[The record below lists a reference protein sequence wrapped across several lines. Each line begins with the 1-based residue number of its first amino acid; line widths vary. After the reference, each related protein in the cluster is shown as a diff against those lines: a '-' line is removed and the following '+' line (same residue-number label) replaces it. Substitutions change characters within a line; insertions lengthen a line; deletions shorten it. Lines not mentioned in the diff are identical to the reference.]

1 MQVAQLRALRAEDG
15 EKEAALQ
22 VMIDLLREQE
32 ILREQGSSGE
42 AHKEALEQAHRGAL
56 GAAQQE
62 IARLRETVAQ
72 LQGSCAQHEYAHSQ
86 LPVAFNPLQKACAA
100 LVASSVGT
108 AAYLIAP
115 GDISIIFT
123 GVFLPFYATH
133 PAALMVLFHPLL
145 AVALLILLSADAVV
159 GRVVSMEATA
169 FIETAQGGALLSAIR
184 WQAAGIVL
192 IMVAKAA
199 ALITSQGREGFTAW
213 DASSH
218 LMALAVQGWGA
229 RRLWTGQMG
238 RKWAAALR
246 SR

>member
-1 MQVAQLRALRAEDG
+1 VQVAELKALRAEDG

-42 AHKEALEQAHRGAL
+42 AHKEALERAHRGAL
-56 GAAQQE
+56 EAAQQE
-62 IARLRETVAQ
+62 IARLREAVSQ
-72 LQGSCAQHEYAHSQ
+72 LQGSRVQQEHAQGQ

-100 LVASSVGT
+100 LVASCVGT

-115 GDISIIFT
+115 GDISIICT
-123 GVFLPFYATH
+123 GAFWPLFATH

-159 GRVVSMEATA
+159 GRVVSIEALA
-169 FIETAQGGALLSAIR
+169 LIETAEGGALLSALR

-192 IMVAKAA
+192 IMMAKAA

-229 RRLWTGQMG
+229 RSLWTGQMG
-238 RKWAAALR
+238 RKRAAA
-246 SR
+246 